1 MNIEQEVKKLGDK
14 INHLKTNQDITQ
26 MQAMVNKLIDSNNL
40 YLTEIEKSFNEI
52 TNFITQQKIVE
63 QSKLAQTQR
72 DCICIDYKTFSD
84 VINSLYFAEKYE
96 TTKVGLADKLVEIAM
111 IQNPDYFTVETKK
124 VEETKKIEETKK
136 VESNILK
143 NIKSRGQGI
152 GIENTENAEDIDE
165 KRFNEFMRSLITI
178 LGLSDNQTLSP
189 DLLEKIFNKK

>member
-63 QSKLAQTQR
+63 QSKSTQTQR

-96 TTKVGLADKLVEIAM
+96 TTKVGLADKLVEIAI

-124 VEETKKIEETKK
+124 VEETEKIEETKK

-178 LGLSDNQTLSP
+178 FGLSDNQTLSP